1 MLSSE
6 KFNFVKAAA
15 DAQQVIM
22 KDLKETR
29 HDDHRREDRRRDD
42 PRSKGGITCF
52 ECGRKGHKSFEC
64 KADEDTRKKY
74 KESRAKP

>member
-42 PRSKGGITCF
+42 PRSKGG
-52 ECGRKGHKSFEC
+52 GGHLLRVRPVSSPNRSVRVPVSVCE
-64 KADEDTRKKY
+64 
-74 KESRAKP
+74 